1 MENCEYA
8 ILTEARQGIE
18 ELDAI
23 RVSDGISY
31 AKVSRDAGTP
41 DTGQQY
47 YRMMKRKD
55 IRLSRFLGFAKAIGC
70 DVVLIRRGKAE

>member
-8 ILTEARQGIE
+8 ILTGAKQGID

-23 RVSDGISY
+23 RVDKGVSY
-31 AKVSRDAGTP
+31 ARVTRDAGVN

-47 YRMMKRKD
+47 YRMMRRKD
-55 IRLSRFLGFAKAIGC
+55 VRLSCFLGFAKAVGC

>member
-1 MENCEYA
+1 MESCEYA

-23 RVSDGISY
+23 RVNEGISY
-31 AKVSRDAGTP
+31 AKVARVAGTP

-55 IRLSRFLGFAKAIGC
+55 VRLSCFLGFAKAIGC
-70 DVVLIRRGKAE
+70 EVVLIRRGKAE